1 MEQNF
6 LGIEDD
12 LDYRKKLENEAE
24 LNGLEYLY
32 KEAKNI
38 DPKAMEKISQ
48 NDKKRI
54 IRVLEIYHN
63 TGKTK
68 TEFEELSRIKDV
80 KYDFLVFVLQMERE
94 KLYNRINIRVDQMI
108 DQGLI
113 EEVETI
119 RKKYS
124 HFPTAMQGIGYKE
137 VVQYLENQLSKE
149 EMIEKIKQETRRYA
163 KRQVTWFKRDKTRNF
178 LDAGMQN
185 NIDIILEEYGEGKKE
200 K

>member
-149 EMIEKIKQETRRYA
+149 EMIEKIKQETRR
-163 KRQVTWFKRDKTRNF
+163 
-178 LDAGMQN
+178 
-185 NIDIILEEYGEGKKE
+185 
-200 K
+200 